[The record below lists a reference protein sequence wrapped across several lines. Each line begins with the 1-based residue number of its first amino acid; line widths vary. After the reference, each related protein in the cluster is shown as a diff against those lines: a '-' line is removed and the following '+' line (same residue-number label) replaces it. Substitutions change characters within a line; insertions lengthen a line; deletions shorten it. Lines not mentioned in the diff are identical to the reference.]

1 MSVAYFS
8 CTRESFLFRLH
19 PEGTMA
25 TIRNAVSYIHD
36 YFRFKNQGESR
47 YDQNL
52 RHHLFHRHVRRHGH
66 KNRMAHLHGHGSG
79 RPVHSFRSASV
90 WQHFRSG
97 RLERSADDLRYHEQ
111 QYYAAHPVLISSSQ
125 RCRTGLPIF
134 FWTNPAMSCGS
145 PFSCPSSPAPSRHL
159 LTMWQRS

>member
-79 RPVHSFRSASV
+79 CPVHCFRSASV

-97 RLERSADDLRYHEQ
+97 RLERSADDLRYHDSCRLFHRVKDAE
-111 QYYAAHPVLISSSQ
+111 PDCRSSSGQ
-125 RCRTGLPIF
+125 IPQCHVGRCFHVSLCRRCLCIY
-134 FWTNPAMSCGS
+134 
-145 PFSCPSSPAPSRHL
+145 
-159 LTMWQRS
+159 